1 MAQYPSR
8 ADKPP
13 LSREDFARHV
23 RAKAE
28 QAAEAS
34 VHHASLSQQYMELSQ
49 KLSSLA
55 QQAGSANIAEL
66 QHLIRQAEHVAS
78 PPTPA
83 AVLPGNPGSPSERL
97 PQHEVSFEA
106 AAHTSLNISSSVPKT
121 ADAIEIHATDG
132 TDAPHGPDTQDD
144 THAPDNS
151 TTAILSAKPR
161 GAKRRVSTRHLVE
174 RARKAKLA
182 AAQRVRVR
190 AKKADLKLKPRSATE
205 ELRKGSSSIAT
216 SMAVLVLV
224 LCVMSLIT
232 WQLEEDV
239 KLPPLMAAFAD
250 EVTEVEEPVP
260 IEVPEETPGEQMEQM
275 VEEPA
280 EQPEEP
286 VEPEPAPPEPEKPPE
301 PPAET
306 PPADTPPEETPPTEA
321 VAAAME
327 PVPVADSAQPQAADN
342 SAASTD
348 AAVDNRSE
356 AGRKALLAKYGG
368 SAASESAVQ
377 YALEWLISIQHPQ
390 GYWDFVSVGE
400 SRNAGTI
407 NNPIGGTAYALL
419 PFLAAGQ
426 THKEG
431 KYQKQIGA
439 ALTYLT
445 KVGVNVPAGYD
456 LRGMLNKRS
465 EDQEPNE
472 AYYVH
477 GAATLALCEA
487 YGMTKDRRLKKAA
500 EDAIRFIVNS
510 QDPRGGGWRYN
521 PQEPGSTSVTAI
533 QVMALMAGK
542 KAGIEV
548 PPVVLTRVM
557 YYLDSVQTDG
567 EGRYGYEAEK
577 RTYKGAITAMALLCR
592 MYLGWG
598 RDDGDMR
605 AGIAL
610 LDKAGP
616 YDNLYSLYF
625 ATQVMKNW
633 GGEEWHRWN
642 LRLRDDLVAW
652 QETEGAAKGSWK
664 PRTGAIHAK
673 QGGRLLTTALA
684 ALTLQVYYRYEPL
697 LPEMDQTESSAK

>member
-1 MAQYPSR
+1 MAEHPSS
-8 ADKPP
+8 AGKTQT
-13 LSREDFARHV
+13 SRDLFVRHM

-49 KLSSLA
+49 KLSALA
-55 QQAGSANIAEL
+55 QQAGSATVAQL
-66 QHLIRQAEHVAS
+66 QDLIQQAEQQDSSPASTAHVVPVGPGLAEERHLNQDALNPGDHTESTQHGPLS
-78 PPTPA
+78 PPSSAPNDFGEIA
-83 AVLPGNPGSPSERL
+83 SDSKDPGNAAPS
-97 PQHEVSFEA
+97 
-106 AAHTSLNISSSVPKT
+106 
-121 ADAIEIHATDG
+121 
-132 TDAPHGPDTQDD
+132 
-144 THAPDNS
+144 
-151 TTAILSAKPR
+151 SAVKPR
-161 GAKRRVSTRHLVE
+161 SSKRRISTRHLVE
-174 RARKAKLA
+174 RSRKAKLA

-190 AKKADLKLKPRSATE
+190 AKKSDLKLKPRTATE
-205 ELRKGSSSIAT
+205 ELKKGSSSIAT
-216 SMAVLVLV
+216 STAILVLV
-224 LCVMSLIT
+224 LCIMSLIT

-239 KLPPLMAAFAD
+239 RLPPLMAAFAD
-250 EVTEVEEPVP
+250 EITEVEEPVP
-260 IEVPEETPGEQMEQM
+260 IEVPEETPGEQTEQM
-275 VEEPA
+275 VEEPVP
-280 EQPEEP
+280 EPEEP
-286 VEPEPAPPEPEKPPE
+286 VEPEPASPEEPEELPEPDPE
-301 PPAET
+301 PTPTPET
-306 PPADTPPEETPPTEA
+306 PPMETVAEVTEP
-321 VAAAME
+321 M
-327 PVPVADSAQPQAADN
+327 PVADAVQP
-342 SAASTD
+342 D
-348 AAVDNRSE
+348 AAVSAAASADASINNRSE
-356 AGRKALLAKYGG
+356 AGRQALLAKYGG

-390 GYWDFVSVGE
+390 GYWDFINVGE

-431 KYQKQIGA
+431 RYQKQVGA

-445 KVGVNVPAGYD
+445 KVGVNTPAGYD
-456 LRGMLNKRS
+456 LRGMLNKQS
-465 EDQEPNE
+465 DDKEPNE

-500 EDAIRFIVNS
+500 QDAIRFIVNS

-542 KAGIEV
+542 KAGIDI

-567 EGRYGYEAEK
+567 EGRYGYEVEK
-577 RTYKGAITAMALLCR
+577 KTYKGAITAMALLCR

-605 AGIAL
+605 AGVAL

-684 ALTLQVYYRYEPL
+684 ALTLQVYYRYQPL
-697 LPEMDQTESSAK
+697 LPEP